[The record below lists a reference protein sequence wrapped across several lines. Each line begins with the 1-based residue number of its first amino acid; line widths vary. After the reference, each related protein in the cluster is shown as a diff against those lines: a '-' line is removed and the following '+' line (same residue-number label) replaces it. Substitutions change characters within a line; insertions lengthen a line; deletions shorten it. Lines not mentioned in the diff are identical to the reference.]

1 MKKDTES
8 TYEGEQRDSDSHGFG
23 KGVSVNQRRE
33 GSEYVGERVNDE
45 RHGEGTCIWP
55 DGTRYVGEWKN
66 DKRDGK
72 GTCTWA
78 DDTKYVGE
86 WGNGRRNGEGI
97 CTWSDGKKYVGKWLN
112 NQQNGQGTSTWAN
125 GHKYVGAYLYD
136 KKSGAGTYTWGYIYS
151 DGNVESSWLT
161 GVWVKGELSRDHKI
175 ESSGI
180 TRTLPIE
187 AYTTK
192 QPVKKDTTINTKGVP
207 VPSWPI
213 NFDKPNK
220 KDTTSKANAAPAP
233 RRPKSPEKPKIEAR
247 TIEDDLVDESQE
259 NKKSGLLISA
269 GLASIPFSFMLDLIE
284 PDTVSSSNIFYFVLI
299 ILWWLYSIFDYAM
312 FIGRD
317 RYPEYVGIVWFVALG
332 FIGRAF
338 VFGSLRALFG

>member
-78 DDTKYVGE
+78 DGTKYVGE

-97 CTWSDGKKYVGKWLN
+97 CTWSDGKKYVGEWLN

-136 KKSGAGTYTWGYIYS
+136 KKSGAGTYTWGYINGE
-151 DGNVESSWLT
+151 GNVESNWLT

-175 ESSGI
+175 ESSGAG
-180 TRTLPIE
+180 TLPIE
-187 AYTTK
+187 ATTK
-192 QPVKKDTTINTKGVP
+192 QPV
-207 VPSWPI
+207 
-213 NFDKPNK
+213 K

-233 RRPKSPEKPKIEAR
+233 SRPKNPKKPNIEAPG
-247 TIEDDLVDESQE
+247 TENDLVEESQE

-269 GLASIPFSFMLDLIE
+269 GLASVPFTFILDLIE
-284 PDTVSSSNIFYFVLI
+284 PDTVSDSNIFYFVLI

-312 FIGRD
+312 YGSMGDD

-332 FIGRAF
+332 FIGLAF